1 LDQEETMSRLQCVL
15 FRIGAWGY
23 LVTAGMHLAAHLS
36 GTPAPANET
45 ERTLYGLMATYSF
58 DVMGVKMTMHRLLDG
73 FSVCYSL
80 FMAVIGVSA
89 LAVLSGLPEGARV
102 ARRVA
107 VVYALCAFALV
118 AIGVGRFPPPPNVL
132 AALIGLAFAG
142 SLAGKPPSS

>member
-1 LDQEETMSRLQCVL
+1 MSRLQRVL

-23 LVTAGMHLAAHLS
+23 LVTAGLHLAAQLS
-36 GTPAPANET
+36 GGPAPANDT
-45 ERTLYGLMATYSF
+45 ERTLFGLMETYSF
-58 DVMGVKMTMHRLLDG
+58 DVLGVKMTMRRLLDG

-80 FMAVIGVSA
+80 FMAVIGLSA
-89 LAVLSGLPEGARV
+89 LAVVSGLPESARV

-132 AALIGLAFAG
+132 SAIIGLAFAG
-142 SLAGKPPSS
+142 SLVGGREA